1 MAFVKDIRLS
11 LMFSAFLSVGAA
23 VLAHLYLG
31 IINGFQLMYVPFELL
46 GKGLR
51 LLSLASAIGNGVAI
65 AVYLCLAL
73 IPFIYWFIS
82 RKAGNKPAAGFL
94 LPIISVYSL
103 FLIYFFI
110 NPGIM
115 VIRLFPDYGSEVMVI
130 SIKAILAFLF
140 WGMWLSYFLL
150 KSADIVL
157 APASYHK
164 SIPMIRQLQLLLK
177 AGTYLYTIIYSFCRI
192 YPVLTEVSRSAQT
205 EGAAETAGNIKIIL
219 LFLLYAINSIP
230 VVLTIWIFVKGID
243 LLEAMTDRHLKKE
256 EQTAA
261 IALGRVSKI
270 AIYGGVICGLAS
282 NLLQLIICGYL
293 KDLTINIYL
302 PLFPLITA
310 FVSMILSGYFKEA
323 GRLKENDE
331 LYI

>member
-1 MAFVKDIRLS
+1 MGFVKNIRLK
-11 LMFSAFLSVGAA
+11 LIFTAFLSVVAA

-31 IINGFQLMYVPFELL
+31 IMNGFQLMYIPFDLL

-51 LLSLASAIGNGVAI
+51 FLSLSSALGNGAAI
-65 AVYLCLAL
+65 AVYLSLAFIPLVYWL
-73 IPFIYWFIS
+73 IK
-82 RKAGNKPAAGFL
+82 RKRGNRDTAGFL
-94 LPIISVYSL
+94 LPIISIYSL

-110 NPGIM
+110 NPGMM
-115 VIRLFPDYGSEVMVI
+115 VQRLFPEYGSEVMVI

-150 KSADIVL
+150 KSADTVL
-157 APASYHK
+157 APVSYPK

-177 AGTYLYTIIYSFCRI
+177 LGAYLYTIIYSFFMI
-192 YPVLTEVSRSAQT
+192 IPVLTEVSGIVQT
-205 EGAAETAGNIKIIL
+205 EGAAETAGFIKISL
-219 LFLLYAINSIP
+219 HFLIYIINSIP
-230 VVLTIWIFVKGID
+230 VAITVLIYVKGF
-243 LLEAMTDRHLKKE
+243 LLFEAMADKHLKEE

-261 IALGRVSKI
+261 IALGGVSKI
-270 AIYGGVICGLAS
+270 GIYGVVICGLAS
-282 NLLQLIICGYL
+282 NILKVIMCGYL
-293 KDLTINIYL
+293 KDITVNIYL

-323 GRLKENDE
+323 GKLKENDE

>member
-11 LMFSAFLSVGAA
+11 LLFTGFLSIVAA

-31 IINGFQLMYVPFELL
+31 IINGFQLMYIPFDLL

-51 LLSLASAIGNGVAI
+51 LLSLSSAFGNGVAI
-65 AVYLCLAL
+65 AVYLCLAFVPL
-73 IPFIYWFIS
+73 VYWFIK
-82 RKAGNKPAAGFL
+82 RKKGYRHISGFL
-94 LPIISVYSL
+94 LPIISIYSL

-110 NPGIM
+110 NKGAM
-115 VIRLFPDYGSEVMVI
+115 VQRLFPDYGSELMVI
-130 SIKAILAFLF
+130 SIKVILAFLF

-150 KSADIVL
+150 KSTDHVL
-157 APASYHK
+157 VPASYPK

-177 AGTYLYTIIYSFCRI
+177 FGVYLYTVINSFFMII
-192 YPVLTEVSRSAQT
+192 PVLTEAAGIMRT
-205 EGAAETAGNIKIIL
+205 DGAAETAGYIKISL
-219 LFLLYAINSIP
+219 HFLLYVINSIP
-230 VVLTIWIFVKGID
+230 VVLTICIYVKGIL
-243 LLEAMTDRHLKKE
+243 LLEAMTDKHLKEE

-270 AIYGGVICGLAS
+270 GIYGAVSCGLVS
-282 NLLQLIICGYL
+282 NSLKVIMCGYL
-293 KDLTINIYL
+293 KDITVTIYL

-310 FVSMILSGYFKEA
+310 FAAMILSGYFKEA
-323 GRLKENDE
+323 SDLKENDE